1 MSTTEPRRDIGLVR
15 THEQSR
21 ARYPDEDGLID
32 RDGVR
37 VFYERYG
44 DGEPTVLFLPTWS
57 VVHSRSWKLQ
67 IPYFARHF
75 RVLTF
80 DPRGNGRSDRPPHP
94 GAYREEE
101 FAADALAVMDAT
113 DTDRAILVSL
123 S

>member
-1 MSTTEPRRDIGLVR
+1 MTTVEQPGAR
-15 THEQSR
+15 EQSR
-21 ARYPDEDGLID
+21 ARYPDDDGFIE

-57 VVHSRSWKLQ
+57 IIHSRGWKAQ

-80 DPRGNGRSDRPPHP
+80 DGRGNGSSDRPIGPE
-94 GAYREEE
+94 AYAPPSSSPTRW
-101 FAADALAVMDAT
+101 
-113 DTDRAILVSL
+113 R
-123 S
+123 